1 MQLKLFPSSIKLF
14 SLLCEKDPEALNKL
28 IAVQGDVGLEGLGL
42 SADDAEKLRNVSVV
56 FHSAASVRFDDL
68 LKSAIILNTR
78 GTHEVIRFALTLE
91 NLASFVHV
99 STTYCHPDQGVTDE
113 KVKTESGGR

>member
-1 MQLKLFPSSIKLF
+1 MIKTFPLLFKLF
-14 SLLCEKDPEALNKL
+14 SLLCEKDPEALSKL
-28 IAVQGDVGLEGLGL
+28 IAVEGDVGLVGLGL
-42 SADDAEKLRNVSVV
+42 SANAAEQLRNVSVV

-78 GTHEVIRFALTLE
+78 GTYEVIRFALTLG

-99 STTYCHPDQGVTDE
+99 STTYCHPDQGVADE
-113 KVKTESGGR
+113 KVKTESGRR